1 MVAFIEFYC
10 LWFVVDTFK
19 CLHRYLL
26 NDMHTCTEKI
36 CDIKGK
42 HTQYVKVRKKRTYMK
57 EKKLM
62 FLCDTFISYI
72 DLNSC

>member
-1 MVAFIEFYC
+1 
-10 LWFVVDTFK
+10 
-19 CLHRYLL
+19 
-26 NDMHTCTEKI
+26 MHTCTEKI

>member
-1 MVAFIEFYC
+1 MICIHVQ
-10 LWFVVDTFK
+10 K
-19 CLHRYLL
+19 
-26 NDMHTCTEKI
+26 KI

-57 EKKLM
+57 EKMLM